1 VSFDARSPL
10 VLLDPASVRVM
21 VEKVASTPAIPTLG
35 MLDGAA
41 RFVAGVQG

>member
-10 VLLDPASVRVM
+10 VLLDPASVPVM
-21 VEKVASTPAIPTLG
+21 VEKVASTPATPAIG
-35 MLDGAA
+35 VLDGAA